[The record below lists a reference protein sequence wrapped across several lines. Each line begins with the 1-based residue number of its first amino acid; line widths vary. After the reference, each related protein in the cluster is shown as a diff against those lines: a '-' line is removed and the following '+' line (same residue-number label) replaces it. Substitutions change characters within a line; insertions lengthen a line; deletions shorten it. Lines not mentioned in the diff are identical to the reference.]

1 MIYKKLKQYVPEKF
15 SLVWLGIFLAFVAS
29 AFSVT
34 AYYFL
39 YGFLETIIVEK
50 NIEKAIPVSYK
61 IVIFLI
67 MNTVVYFLAVCATH
81 VMAFRLE
88 TNLKKKGIEHLMSAS
103 FSFYDKNESGRIRK
117 IIDDNT
123 ALTHMSVA
131 HLIPDLSTALFT
143 PVLSSVLVF
152 YIDYR
157 LGIFFLCTL
166 IFGLYFIKLM
176 MGDRSFM
183 EKYMQAAEKMNSG
196 AVEYV
201 RGIHVLKIFKT
212 NLASLKDFYNSV
224 MGYSDLAFKYSM
236 SCRKSY
242 VVFQVFFNSIFLAV
256 MFMFYLGAD
265 DPMIFLTK
273 FMFYVIFSGVL
284 FIAFMKIMYVGMYV
298 FQASSAIQKIE
309 EVFAAMSDRK
319 LALGREEYMDNFS
332 IEFKDV
338 SFGYE
343 NDEVISHLSFQLDEG
358 KTYALVGSSGS
369 GKSTLVKLISGFYD
383 LDEGQILI
391 GGKEISTYS
400 AKALAKN
407 IANVFQDAKLFKKTI
422 YENVLLGRQDATHY
436 EVMEALHQAQCDEI
450 VDKFPE
456 RENTLIGSRGIYL
469 SGGEVQR
476 IAIARAILKNAGIV
490 ILDEAS
496 AAADPENEYEL
507 QSALSNLMQGKTVIM
522 IAHRLSS
529 IRNVDEIL
537 VVDRGSIIERGSHNK
552 LMSYGSHY
560 QELQRQFA
568 SANEW
573 KVKR

>member
-1 MIYKKLKQYVPEKF
+1 MLFRSIY
-15 SLVWLGIFLAFVAS
+15 
-29 AFSVT
+29 
-34 AYYFL
+34 
-39 YGFLETIIVEK
+39 
-50 NIEKAIPVSYK
+50 
-61 IVIFLI
+61 
-67 MNTVVYFLAVCATH
+67 
-81 VMAFRLE
+81 
-88 TNLKKKGIEHLMSAS
+88 
-103 FSFYDKNESGRIRK
+103 
-117 IIDDNT
+117 
-123 ALTHMSVA
+123 
-131 HLIPDLSTALFT
+131 
-143 PVLSSVLVF
+143 
-152 YIDYR
+152 
-157 LGIFFLCTL
+157 
-166 IFGLYFIKLM
+166 
-176 MGDRSFM
+176 
-183 EKYMQAAEKMNSG
+183 
-196 AVEYV
+196 
-201 RGIHVLKIFKT
+201 VLKIFKT

-358 KTYALVGSSGS
+358 KTYALVGSSDS
-369 GKSTLVKLISGFYD
+369 GKSTLVKLISGFYA

-496 AAADPENEYEL
+496 AEI
-507 QSALSNLMQGKTVIM
+507 GR
-522 IAHRLSS
+522 AH
-529 IRNVDEIL
+529 V
-537 VVDRGSIIERGSHNK
+537 
-552 LMSYGSHY
+552 
-560 QELQRQFA
+560 
-568 SANEW
+568 
-573 KVKR
+573 